1 VAAPL
6 TAEEKQWLLAVSR
19 GPLGRLA
26 ANKSIPRQVCESLVA
41 QRLVRFRNDVLEI
54 TAKGEIVAGML
65 RSLSL

>member
-1 VAAPL
+1 MAAPL
-6 TAEEKQWLLAVSR
+6 TADEKQWLLAVSR
-19 GPLGRLA
+19 GPLGRIA
-26 ANKSIPRQVCESLVA
+26 VSKSVPREVCDALVA